1 MAKEIT
7 LDSQFDLEE
16 KPLIRA
22 LIFSAVKSIV
32 PPAESDT
39 VRTPITH
46 MDLLQLGIAQF
57 AQAISDKALLM
68 LGRSSISSSGVLPGD
83 APVIIGFSLFVML
96 GIIQAVSKEGIAADV
111 KELTERLIEQHLYQK
126 IRTADNDQAAKKE
139 ILEISRI
146 ATQIPGQIVETAK
159 GEVEELFSKCYSVI
173 PGFVQ
178 GDDETRAQLMPI
190 FGTALHVLLQSQ
202 VEPDSSR

>member
-1 MAKEIT
+1 LGSK
-7 LDSQFDLEE
+7 FDLEA
-16 KPLIRA
+16 KPLARA

-32 PPAESDT
+32 PAAASNT
-39 VRTPITH
+39 VSAPITH
-46 MDLLQLGIAQF
+46 QDLLQLGITQF
-57 AQAISDKALLM
+57 AQAISDKALLV

-83 APVIIGFSLFVML
+83 APIVIGFSLFVML
-96 GIIQAVSKEGIAADV
+96 GIIQAVSREGITVDV
-111 KELTERLIEQHLYQK
+111 KEMTERLIERHLDQK
-126 IRTADNDQAAKKE
+126 IRTAGKGQAAKRE

-146 ATQIPGQIVETAK
+146 AAQIPGQIVETAQ
-159 GEVEELFSKCYSVI
+159 GEVEELFSRCYSVI

-202 VEPDSSR
+202 IKPNK

>member
-1 MAKEIT
+1 
-7 LDSQFDLEE
+7 LDSKFDLEA
-16 KPLIRA
+16 KPLARA
-22 LIFSAVKSIV
+22 LISSAVRSIV
-32 PPAESDT
+32 PTAAPDT
-39 VRTPITH
+39 VSAPITH
-46 MDLLQLGIAQF
+46 LDLLQLGITQF
-57 AQAISDKALLM
+57 AQAISDKALLL

-83 APVIIGFSLFVML
+83 APVVIGFSLFVML
-96 GIIQAVSKEGIAADV
+96 GIIQALNKEGITVDV

-126 IRTADNDQAAKKE
+126 ISTADNDQAAKKE

-159 GEVEELFSKCYSVI
+159 GEVEELFSRCYSVI

-202 VEPDSSR
+202 VKPNC

>member
-1 MAKEIT
+1 MNSK
-7 LDSQFDLEE
+7 FDLEA
-16 KPLIRA
+16 KPLVRA
-22 LIFSAVKSIV
+22 LISSAVKSIV
-32 PPAESDT
+32 PTEAPDRASA
-39 VRTPITH
+39 PITH
-46 MDLLQLGIAQF
+46 LDLLQLGITRF
-57 AQAISDKALLM
+57 AKAISDKALLV

-96 GIIQAVSKEGIAADV
+96 GILQALSKEGITVDV

-126 IRTADNDQAAKKE
+126 IKTAGTDQAAKKE

-146 ATQIPGQIVETAK
+146 ATQIPGQIVETAQ
-159 GEVEELFSKCYSVI
+159 GEVEELFSRCYAVI
-173 PGFVQ
+173 PEFVQ

-202 VEPDSSR
+202 VKPDR

>member
-1 MAKEIT
+1 M
-7 LDSQFDLEE
+7 DSKFDLEA
-16 KPLIRA
+16 KPLARA
-22 LIFSAVKSIV
+22 LISSAVRSIV
-32 PPAESDT
+32 PTAAPDT
-39 VRTPITH
+39 VSAPITH
-46 MDLLQLGIAQF
+46 LDLLQLGITQF
-57 AQAISDKALLM
+57 AQAISDKALLL

-83 APVIIGFSLFVML
+83 APVVIGFSLFVML
-96 GIIQAVSKEGIAADV
+96 GITQALNKEGITVDV

-126 IRTADNDQAAKKE
+126 ISTADNDQAAKKE

-159 GEVEELFSKCYSVI
+159 GEVEELFSRCYSVI

-202 VEPDSSR
+202 VKPNC

>member
-1 MAKEIT
+1 M
-7 LDSQFDLEE
+7 DSKFDLEA
-16 KPLIRA
+16 KPLARA
-22 LIFSAVKSIV
+22 LISSAVKSIV
-32 PPAESDT
+32 PTAVPDT
-39 VRTPITH
+39 VRAPITH
-46 MDLLQLGIAQF
+46 QDLLQLGITQF
-57 AQAISDKALLM
+57 AQAISDKALLV

-96 GIIQAVSKEGIAADV
+96 GIIHALSKEGITVDV

-126 IRTADNDQAAKKE
+126 IRTADSDQAAKKE

-146 ATQIPGQIVETAK
+146 ATQIPSQIVETAK
-159 GEVEELFSKCYSVI
+159 GEVEALFSRCYSVI

-202 VEPDSSR
+202 VKPDC

>member
-1 MAKEIT
+1 MGSK
-7 LDSQFDLEE
+7 FDLEA
-16 KPLIRA
+16 KPLARA

-32 PPAESDT
+32 PAAASNT
-39 VRTPITH
+39 VSAPITH
-46 MDLLQLGIAQF
+46 QDLLQLGITQF
-57 AQAISDKALLM
+57 AQAISDKALLV

-83 APVIIGFSLFVML
+83 APIVIGFSLFVML
-96 GIIQAVSKEGIAADV
+96 GIIQAVSREGITVDV
-111 KELTERLIEQHLYQK
+111 KEMTERLIERHLDQK
-126 IRTADNDQAAKKE
+126 IRTAGKGQAAKRE

-146 ATQIPGQIVETAK
+146 AAQIPGQIVETAQ
-159 GEVEELFSKCYSVI
+159 GEVEELFSRCYSVI

-202 VEPDSSR
+202 IKPNK